1 MMSPDVAHA
10 LVHHWFDT
18 WTDDEALPDGDRCMG
33 LWWSKNEA
41 VDQDLRERFGVAH
54 FAEAAE
60 LEAPDLLTDPVRAVA
75 RVLLLD
81 QVPRNIFRGTCHMF
95 ATDRLAQATTARIVA
110 DEAFFGALP
119 RIHRYFVLMPWMH
132 SEEPSTH
139 DRAVVAF
146 TALAQD
152 GSSCPRAGVY
162 EMARDYEMK
171 HQAIVDRFGRYPHRN
186 GLMGRVSTAAEV
198 AFLSEPGSS
207 F

>member
-1 MMSPDVAHA
+1 MVSLDVAHA
-10 LVHHWFDT
+10 LVGHWFDG
-18 WTDDEALPDGDRCMG
+18 WTDDAPLPDGDRCMG

-41 VDQDLRERFGVAH
+41 VDQDLRERFGAAH

-60 LEAPDLLTDPVRAVA
+60 LEAPDLLSDPVRAVA

-81 QVPRNIFRGTCHMF
+81 QVPRNIFRGTGHMF

-110 DEAFFGALP
+110 DDAFFGALP

-132 SEEPSTH
+132 AEDLSTH
-139 DRAVVAF
+139 DRAVAAY

-152 GSSCPRAGVY
+152 GSTCARVGVY

-171 HQAIVDRFGRYPHRN
+171 HRVIVERFGRYPHRN
-186 GLMGRVSTAAEV
+186 GLMGRASTPEEV
-198 AFLSEPGSS
+198 AFLSGPDSS